1 MQKGI
6 AIHII
11 QLLTVDMENKKPLKI
26 SYLNINYI
34 YRMCNK
40 HFIYVIKT
48 EVTEMEQLANVH
60 QSHIW
65 EGNTQTPAQ
74 PSF

>member
-11 QLLTVDMENKKPLKI
+11 QLLTVDMENKATQNK
-26 SYLNINYI
+26 LNQLHIQNV
-34 YRMCNK
+34 

-48 EVTEMEQLANVH
+48 EVTQMD
-60 QSHIW
+60 
-65 EGNTQTPAQ
+65 
-74 PSF
+74 

>member
-11 QLLTVDMENKKPLKI
+11 QLLTVDMENKKQYKI

-40 HFIYVIKT
+40 HFIYVIKN
-48 EVTEMEQLANVH
+48 EATEMD
-60 QSHIW
+60 
-65 EGNTQTPAQ
+65 
-74 PSF
+74 